1 MYKNV
6 GEKIMALSQALGWL
20 GLVAGIIIWI
30 VLLING
36 NQLGWI
42 SLGGGVVSLFSSWFF
57 YGFGQLVQ
65 DIHEQKDKTQIKPEQ
80 QEPAS
85 DELPDL

>member
-42 SLGGGVVSLFSSWFF
+42 SLGGGVV
-57 YGFGQLVQ
+57 
-65 DIHEQKDKTQIKPEQ
+65 
-80 QEPAS
+80 
-85 DELPDL
+85 